1 MRIPGAS
8 VTTTW
13 YEVRDENNIKFRR
26 FPTME
31 EAEYFAQDSWTIE
44 KVVTTKILFT
54 PEEAPF

>member
-1 MRIPGAS
+1 
-8 VTTTW
+8 
-13 YEVRDENNIKFRR
+13 
-26 FPTME
+26 ME